1 MTGTMPVS
9 KKLLDRFRAAFK
21 RYGAEVLGDPDIT
34 IHFFSSEFETH
45 IEVVLGSPKF
55 KNLGFSEDEEYDSIW
70 NFLRQDP
77 ELSKED
83 LFQVSLIHPVPE
95 TVEFI

>member
-21 RYGAEVLGDPDIT
+21 RYGAELLGDPDIT
-34 IHFFSSEFETH
+34 IHFFASELEMH

-55 KNLGFSEDEEYDSIW
+55 QNMGFSEGYDSVW
-70 NFLRQDP
+70 NYLRRDP
-77 ELSKED
+77 ELTQED
-83 LFQVSLIHPVPE
+83 LFQVSYIKRVPE
-95 TVEFI
+95 AVEFV